1 MAQQMPVSGAVG
13 GEKMTAP
20 LRDDLPAT
28 SIHLERAR
36 RELLRAAMDAV
47 EEWVVVVDAQGGI
60 QFLNAPYAE
69 FLGVEASEVL
79 GRDVSEVIENT
90 RMHEVLESGRAELAQ
105 LQLIRGHHMIAH
117 RYPIFRD
124 GELIG
129 AIGSVL
135 YHDTWEWRQVNAQ
148 VQALEAEV
156 DYYRQALETPT
167 GARWQLS
174 DIIGDSPAMRELAC
188 KVRKIAPGGASVLIR
203 GESGTGKELYA
214 HALHRS
220 SARAKG
226 PFIKLN
232 CAAIPEALLEA
243 ELFGYEEGAFTG
255 AKRGGKPGKFQL
267 ADGGTLFLDEVGDMP
282 LAMQAKLLRVLQDR
296 EVEAVGATRL
306 VSVDVRVIA
315 ATHRPLEALVE
326 SGEFREDLFYRI
338 NVVPLKVPPLRERR
352 DDLPTLATHLLSR
365 LARRS
370 GRRPPILSEAALER
384 LCAHHWPGNV
394 RELEN
399 VLEAAFYLGGSH
411 IQPTDLPDAI
421 GARHGDARRGDA
433 RHAATHQ
440 SDLSTPASASESS
453 TTARELHATPA
464 TLRES
469 MAQAERQ
476 LIEDALRAAEG
487 NRTRAARQ
495 LGIAKSSLY
504 EKLNRHGLLAETP

>member
-1 MAQQMPVSGAVG
+1 MAQQMPVSDTAG
-13 GEKMTAP
+13 GSGRVMPVSNDA
-20 LRDDLPAT
+20 PAT
-28 SIHLERAR
+28 SIHVERGR
-36 RELLRAAMDAV
+36 RELLKAAMNAV
-47 EEWVVVVDAQGGI
+47 EEWVVVVDARGCI

-69 FLGVEASEVL
+69 FLGVDPEAVL
-79 GRDVSEVIENT
+79 GRDAREVIENT

-117 RYPIFRD
+117 RYPILRD
-124 GELIG
+124 GEVIG
-129 AIGSVL
+129 VIGSVI

-156 DYYRQALETPT
+156 DYYRQALETTT
-167 GARWQLS
+167 GARWKLS
-174 DIIGDSPAMRELAC
+174 DIIGESAAMRELAAR
-188 KVRKIAPGGASVLIR
+188 VRKIAPGGASVLIR

-214 HALHRS
+214 HSLHRA
-220 SARAKG
+220 SARAEG

-255 AKRGGKPGKFQL
+255 ARRGGKPGKFQL

-306 VSVDVRVIA
+306 VTVDVRVIA

-338 NVVPLKVPPLRERR
+338 NVVPLVIPPLRERR
-352 DDLPTLATHLLSR
+352 EDLPGLAAHLLER

-370 GRRPPILSEAALER
+370 GRRPPVLSPAALER

-421 GARHGDARRGDA
+421 GTRR
-433 RHAATHQ
+433 
-440 SDLSTPASASESS
+440 SEISTPPLDSAAHCTSAITLDTPV
-453 TTARELHATPA
+453 TTGP
-464 TLRES
+464 LREA
-469 MAQAERQ
+469 MAHAEHQ
-476 LIEDALRAAEG
+476 LIEKALCACGG
-487 NRTRAARQ
+487 NRTQAARQ

-504 EKLNRHGLLAETP
+504 EKLARHGL